1 MEIDEELRRRNTKRK
16 SQNNIPESSAT
27 APEKVHGGESPSPSG
42 ISVSLFDYSVENH
55 FKAVDTISKLTGVP
69 EIDDTDKVELNRLA
83 SSITFLA
90 EWRYLNYERREVKF
104 ACENENSKGKDVIGE
119 LSLPQFSS
127 AEVPKK
133 QLVNEQ
139 PVPKESSKDFVMYV
153 GGLVWGM
160 DWCPQ
165 AYENRDAHIKSEF
178 VAIAPYPP
186 DSSHHKIGAPL
197 TGRGVI
203 QIWCLLDL
211 IQKDSI
217 VKEDY
222 LAQANKKT
230 NQDPTKREAA
240 KRATSGPQKPKGRP
254 RKNPD
259 EAVKGESSGP
269 KKPRG
274 RPRKNPDEAVK
285 VEASGPRKPRGRP
298 RKKPVTESLGDRD
311 CDDHNLQPLAI
322 EYPQQSTELPVD
334 LSCGNM
340 IKAQVDFGQN
350 QEGSV
355 NAASLDSQFTAS
367 KRREVRNKARS
378 KGQTENS
385 GVTPLIQDVAEESP
399 VVSFQTYASNG
410 LVSAGSNESGAS
422 AKRRKKGKQR
432 TENQTHDSTLP
443 LLTQDVDE
451 ESPNMSQIP
460 ESPGIVSSQ
469 FDENGSHVMQHIPT
483 DVSLPRMVLCL
494 AHNGKVARDVK
505 WRPLN
510 HHDVSRHR
518 MGYLAVILGNGAL
531 EVWEV
536 PFLHTIK
543 AIYPSLQK
551 KGTDPRFLKLQPVFR
566 CSRLTCCDGQSIP
579 LTVEWSASPPHD
591 MILVGYHDGVVA
603 LWKFSANNSS
613 KDTRPLLCFSAD
625 TGPIRALSWAP
636 FESDSGSANIIITAG
651 HKGLKFWD
659 LRDPFR
665 PLRDYNVGQGVNI
678 SGVDWLPEPRFIVIS
693 CDDGTLKILSLPKA
707 AYDVPVTGN
716 LLVGTKQQGFHNFTR
731 SLLAIWSVQ
740 ASPVTG
746 MVAYCGA
753 DGTAA
758 WFQMTSRMEN
768 DAIRNR
774 TPHFLC
780 GSFSE
785 AESGISVVT
794 PVPNIPF
801 RMIYSGKQWRDA
813 IPRSPHGVN
822 RTIEQSD
829 QQPLALCYGNDPNVE
844 GGSDDELVAQKS
856 NQTSKTKSKTTSKS
870 TEAEE
875 EEPRRLKEKFE
886 VLPPKNLSINRVRWN
901 INKGSERWL
910 CYGGTAGEA
919 IAKESKIHC
928 YGRSFNAFAAR
939 LFPDE
944 ADRLSQK
951 EGVVSVFQNTVRKL
965 RTTRSWDFIGMPKT
979 VQRNHQAETN
989 TIVAVFDTAS
999 ESPNEI
1005 SPADFEGH
1013 GTHTSSTAAG
1023 VPVPGANLE
1032 GFASDTARGAVP
1044 SARIAAYK
1052 VCWLLG
1058 CLDINLL
1065 AAFDAAIHDGVD
1077 IISVSIGGPSKNF
1090 FKDSMA
1096 IGSFHAMKKGILIS
1110 CSAGNDGPDLLQVEN
1125 VAPWIMIVGYG

>member
-1 MEIDEELRRRNTKRK
+1 M
-16 SQNNIPESSAT
+16 
-27 APEKVHGGESPSPSG
+27 
-42 ISVSLFDYSVENH
+42 SVSLFDYSVENH

-69 EIDDTDKVELNRLA
+69 EIDDTDKDELNRLA
-83 SSITFLA
+83 SSITFLT
-90 EWRYLNYERREVKF
+90 EWRYLNYESREVKF
-104 ACENENSKGKDVIGE
+104 ACENESSKGKDVVGE
-119 LSLPQFSS
+119 ISLPQFSS

-211 IQKDSI
+211 IQTDSF

-222 LAQANKKT
+222 LAQVNKKT

-240 KRATSGPQKPKGRP
+240 KGETSEPQKPKGRP

-274 RPRKNPDEAVK
+274 RPRKNPDEAVME
-285 VEASGPRKPRGRP
+285 EASGPRKPRGRP

-311 CDDHNLQPLAI
+311 CDDDNLHPLAI
-322 EYPQQSTELPVD
+322 EYPQQSTELPVH

-350 QEGSV
+350 QERSV
-355 NAASLDSQFTAS
+355 NAASLDSQLTAS
-367 KRREVRNKARS
+367 KRRGVRNKARL

-385 GVTPLIQDVAEESP
+385 GVTSLTQDVAEESP
-399 VVSFQTYASNG
+399 VVSSQTYVSNG

-422 AKRRKKGKQR
+422 AKRRKKEKQR

-443 LLTQDVDE
+443 LLMQDVDE

-460 ESPGIVSSQ
+460 ESPGIVSSR
-469 FDENGSHVMQHIPT
+469 FDENGCHIMQHIPM

-494 AHNGKVARDVK
+494 AHNGKIARDVK

-510 HHDVSRHR
+510 HRDVSRHR

-536 PFLHTIK
+536 PFPHTIK
-543 AIYPSLQK
+543 AVYPSLQK

-566 CSRLTCCDGQSIP
+566 CSMLTCSDGQSIP

-613 KDTRPLLCFSAD
+613 KVFLPADTRPLLCFSAD

-758 WFQMTSRMEN
+758 RFQMTSRMVS
-768 DAIRNR
+768 DAMRNR

-785 AESGISVVT
+785 AESGITVVT

-822 RTIEQSD
+822 RAIEQSD
-829 QQPLALCYGNDPNVE
+829 QQPLALCYGNDPNVD

-856 NQTSKTKSKTTSKS
+856 NQTSKTKTKTTSKS
-870 TEAEE
+870 TEAVEE
-875 EEPRRLKEKFE
+875 EQKRLKEKFE

-910 CYGGTAGEA
+910 CYGGTAGLVRCQ
-919 IAKESKIHC
+919 KIDL
-928 YGRSFNAFAAR
+928 Y
-939 LFPDE
+939 
-944 ADRLSQK
+944 
-951 EGVVSVFQNTVRKL
+951 TV
-965 RTTRSWDFIGMPKT
+965 
-979 VQRNHQAETN
+979 
-989 TIVAVFDTAS
+989 
-999 ESPNEI
+999 
-1005 SPADFEGH
+1005 
-1013 GTHTSSTAAG
+1013 
-1023 VPVPGANLE
+1023 
-1032 GFASDTARGAVP
+1032 
-1044 SARIAAYK
+1044 
-1052 VCWLLG
+1052 
-1058 CLDINLL
+1058 
-1065 AAFDAAIHDGVD
+1065 
-1077 IISVSIGGPSKNF
+1077 
-1090 FKDSMA
+1090 
-1096 IGSFHAMKKGILIS
+1096 
-1110 CSAGNDGPDLLQVEN
+1110 
-1125 VAPWIMIVGYG
+1125 

>member
-27 APEKVHGGESPSPSG
+27 APEKVHGGESQSPSG

-259 EAVKGESSGP
+259 KAVKGESSGP

-322 EYPQQSTELPVD
+322 EYPQKSTELPVD

-451 ESPNMSQIP
+451 ECPNMSQIP

-758 WFQMTSRMEN
+758 WFQITLIIYSSYSLMAQLFGIFNDPKEDNPKREYNVNKALDRSQNAWCTPNIILRMEN
-768 DAIRNR
+768 DAVRNR

-829 QQPLALCYGNDPNVE
+829 QQPLGNILNFSTDFRLPIFCYLSYNSTIPILHGSSCHLAALCYGNDPNVE

-856 NQTSKTKSKTTSKS
+856 NQTSKTKSKNMSKS

-875 EEPRRLKEKFE
+875 EEPKRLKEKFE
-886 VLPPKNLSINRVRWN
+886 ALPPKNLSINRVRWN

-910 CYGGTAGEA
+910 CYGGTAG
-919 IAKESKIHC
+919 
-928 YGRSFNAFAAR
+928 
-939 LFPDE
+939 L
-944 ADRLSQK
+944 
-951 EGVVSVFQNTVRKL
+951 VRCQH
-965 RTTRSWDFIGMPKT
+965 I
-979 VQRNHQAETN
+979 
-989 TIVAVFDTAS
+989 
-999 ESPNEI
+999 
-1005 SPADFEGH
+1005 
-1013 GTHTSSTAAG
+1013 
-1023 VPVPGANLE
+1023 
-1032 GFASDTARGAVP
+1032 
-1044 SARIAAYK
+1044 
-1052 VCWLLG
+1052 
-1058 CLDINLL
+1058 
-1065 AAFDAAIHDGVD
+1065 
-1077 IISVSIGGPSKNF
+1077 
-1090 FKDSMA
+1090 
-1096 IGSFHAMKKGILIS
+1096 
-1110 CSAGNDGPDLLQVEN
+1110 DL
-1125 VAPWIMIVGYG
+1125 